1 MRSLIAVAIAGL
13 TLVCTVPALAQYDT
27 PAAAPEA
34 TPAAEAP
41 APGAEAPV
49 PTAEAPAPAAESP
62 APAAEA
68 APPAG
73 EPAYIGTWADD
84 PAQCSQP
91 QDSED
96 APMVITKERF
106 DQHEA
111 HCEFTS
117 VSGNGNEWKVSSKCS
132 VEGDEQVYEFGMSVA
147 DKSLAMVDDAGTHI
161 YSRCE

>member
-1 MRSLIAVAIAGL
+1 MRSLLVVMIASL
-13 TLVCTVPALAQYDT
+13 TLACTVPVLAQSDT

-34 TPAAEAP
+34 AAPEA
-41 APGAEAPV
+41 
-49 PTAEAPAPAAESP
+49 APAPAADTP
-62 APAAEA
+62 APAADAPAPAADA
-68 APPAG
+68 APAAG

-84 PAQCSQP
+84 PAQCSKP
-91 QDSED
+91 QDSDD
-96 APMVITKERF
+96 APMVITKDRF

-117 VSGNGNEWKVSSKCS
+117 VNGNANEWKVSSKCS